1 MRVVRTISLIAAFF
15 LIFFGL
21 QFLIG
26 WNAREFLSAVLPP
39 IPAVIYWICFWFIAL
54 SYIISRLLEKWI
66 PGPIARGL
74 KWIGSYW
81 FAILLYSVILLPLA
95 DLAAWGLRDALAWSM
110 DESFIG
116 AGAAAILVYAAILI
130 KGSWNAWT
138 PVVRPYTLDVAKHAG
153 HLEQLRIAVA
163 SDIHLGT
170 LVGRRHLKL
179 LVGQINAL
187 KPDIVLLPGDVIDD
201 SVEPF
206 KRNHY
211 GSILAGLKSTYGT
224 YAVLGNHEYIG
235 GKIEEF
241 VELMAEAGIPV
252 LMDHSVKVAE
262 SFYIIGRKDK
272 SANRF
277 RGAKGRGR
285 VSVQEL
291 VAELDQSLPLIL
303 MDHQP
308 SALNEAAEGGID
320 ISLSGHT
327 HRGQMAP
334 NHFITRRLFELD
346 WGYIRKGLMHAIVS
360 SGYGTWGPP
369 VRIGSRSEIVDITV
383 QFNKI
388 QVKAYV
394 H

>member
-1 MRVVRTISLIAAFF
+1 MRVIRTISLAAVFF

-26 WNAREFLSAVLPP
+26 RNARAFLSAVMNP

-54 SYIISRLLEKWI
+54 SYIISRLLEMRI
-66 PGPIARGL
+66 PGPFARGL

-81 FAILLYSVILLPLA
+81 FAILLYSIIVLPLA
-95 DLAAWGLRDALAWSM
+95 DLAAWGLRDAFEVSM
-110 DESFIG
+110 DQSIIG
-116 AGAAAILVYAAILI
+116 VGTFTILIYAAILLR
-130 KGSWNAWT
+130 GSWNAWT
-138 PVVRPYTLDVAKHAG
+138 PIVRPYTLDVAKQAG
-153 HLEQLRIAVA
+153 HLKQLRIAVA

-170 LVGRRHLKL
+170 LVGRRHLSL
-179 LVGQINAL
+179 LVKRINEM

-201 SVEPF
+201 AVEPF
-206 KRNHY
+206 KRNNY
-211 GSILAGLKSTYGT
+211 GSILAGLKSKYGT

-241 VELMAEAGIPV
+241 VKLMAEAGIPV
-252 LMDHSVKVAE
+252 LLDQSVKIAG
-262 SFYIIGRKDK
+262 SFYIVGRKDK
-272 SANRF
+272 SADRL
-277 RGAKGRGR
+277 RGMQGGGRLP
-285 VSVQEL
+285 VQEL
-291 VAELDQSLPLIL
+291 VAELDHSLPLIL

-308 SALNEAAEGGID
+308 SALAEAAEGGID

-334 NHFITRRLFELD
+334 SHFITRRLFELD
-346 WGYIRKGLMHAIVS
+346 WGYMRKGLMHAIVS

-369 VRIGSRSEIVDITV
+369 IRIGSRAEIVDITV

-388 QVKAYV
+388 
-394 H
+394 